1 MTSIDSVLVHW
12 FAALAP
18 GAVQPDDQ
26 AEVLRLVARAQN
38 GDRSAGEALYR
49 MHVHRVFRAV
59 RPLCR
64 SEQETEDVVQE
75 SFVRALAGIGGFR
88 PRPGR
93 RFVSWLMTIAANVAR
108 RRSRWFRRAV
118 YSCEEPDPSDD
129 PPPDELLDNRRR
141 RAALLEALATLAPR
155 DREIVSLRYGSELS
169 CAEVAEA
176 TGLSEVNVR
185 KICERQRRKLLD
197 LLEAKLG
204 APEAAGRSA

>member
-1 MTSIDSVLVHW
+1 MTSIDSLLVHL

-18 GAVQPDDQ
+18 GATAPGGD
-26 AEVLRLVARAQN
+26 AEGLRPVGRARQ

-49 MHVHRVFRAV
+49 LHVRRVFRAV

-64 SEQETEDVVQE
+64 SEQETEEVVQE
-75 SFVRALAGIGGFR
+75 SFVRALAGLGGYR
-88 PRPGR
+88 PRPGS

-118 YSCEEPDPSDD
+118 YDCPAPEVSHELQ
-129 PPPDELLDNRRR
+129 PDELLDSQRR

-155 DREIVSLRYGSELS
+155 DREVVSMRYGSDLS

-185 KICERQRRKLLD
+185 KICERQRRKLLE

-204 APEAAGRSA
+204 AAETAGRSA